1 MRRGLSDLVLAGVD
15 YSEGVGG
22 MDPFGVGALNAQSL
36 RTMQLPVARA
46 NVIEQGMAS
55 ARTAAVQNAAIAES
69 MPAVILPVDTGAVL
83 VLAGAA
89 FIVNVVPVSRVRI
102 TRFTVSPATAGSF
115 VINAI
120 LAGRVNLFVG
130 AGGVPADIFA
140 PNNFGPPIE
149 VPLVEA
155 GTILTVGGANIAGA
169 AARLFGAF
177 AAIDL
182 TLKLQGQ

>member
-1 MRRGLSDLVLAGVD
+1 
-15 YSEGVGG
+15 
-22 MDPFGVGALNAQSL
+22 
-36 RTMQLPVARA
+36 
-46 NVIEQGMAS
+46 
-55 ARTAAVQNAAIAES
+55 
-69 MPAVILPVDTGAVL
+69 
-83 VLAGAA
+83 
-89 FIVNVVPVSRVRI
+89 VVPVSRVRI

-115 VINAI
+115 VIASI

-155 GTILTVGGANIAGA
+155 GTILSVIGANIAGA
-169 AARLFGAF
+169 AARFFGAF